1 MDQKQISLTNAEWNV
16 MECLWQSQPRT
27 VMQLV
32 AELRDSVGWAKSTT
46 ITMLTRM
53 EAKGLIVCDP
63 TQKPKYYTSA
73 VQREDAVRE
82 ETQSF
87 MERVFRGSV
96 GLMMSNIVENRKL
109 SREELDELYAILQK
123 AEEDADRR

>member
-1 MDQKQISLTNAEWNV
+1 MDKKINLTNAEWNV

-32 AELRDSVGWAKSTT
+32 AELRDTVGWAKSTT

-53 EAKGLIVCDP
+53 EAKGLITCDP
-63 TQKPKYYTSA
+63 NQKPKYYSSGIH
-73 VQREDAVRE
+73 REDAVRE

-87 MERVFRGSV
+87 VERVFRGSV

-109 SREELDELYAILQK
+109 TREELDELYAILQK
-123 AEEDADRR
+123 AEQDAEK